1 LDDGRSDALSS
12 ANLDGDLGDDGADS
26 SGTLGFLMGA
36 GADGGV
42 TGAGSCSGLVRHW
55 SAGVLPLE

>member
-26 SGTLGFLMGA
+26 SGTLGFLM
-36 GADGGV
+36 ADGGV